1 MAVINITP
9 PWSEMSVDL
18 SKSRAL
24 IEEGAPRSTAVPGV
38 CWFWTVSGPF
48 VDVMCMASQ
57 GGLSSACRIWKAVA
71 CFWVFMSA
79 RVYFI
84 LADCHGNHVKLNAR
98 IRTITSTQL
107 PRLEA

>member
-38 CWFWTVSGPF
+38 CWFWTASGPF
-48 VDVMCMASQ
+48 IDAMCMASQ
-57 GGLSSACRIWKAVA
+57 GGLSSGAALGR
-71 CFWVFMSA
+71 
-79 RVYFI
+79 
-84 LADCHGNHVKLNAR
+84 
-98 IRTITSTQL
+98 QL
-107 PRLEA
+107 PVFGCLCQPEFIFQIG